1 MVGPSSTNVGAVVS
15 FTTLSLSVADV
26 PATLLTVGETVNV
39 PSFKLDTSTSVAIQV
54 PSAATVAVVVT
65 LAPKLSVIV
74 TVTV

>member
-1 MVGPSSTNVGAVVS
+1 MVGPSSAIVVPVS

-39 PSFKLDTSTSVAIQV
+39 PSANPDTSTSAAVQV

-65 LAPKLSVIV
+65 LPPKLSVIV